1 MKVSPRKGSGDE
13 GRDAGE
19 LVVSRV
25 PEYRFSSLIIC
36 KALNPVPVEEIG
48 GEDCG

>member
-1 MKVSPRKGSGDE
+1 MKVNPRKGSGDE

-19 LVVSRV
+19 FVVNRV
-25 PEYRFSSLIIC
+25 PDCRFSSLIIC
-36 KALNPVPVEEIG
+36 KALNPVPVEERG